1 MKLVDIIVLQRR
13 LTVDI
18 KRNQVK
24 NENARRKEAELKE
37 QRDKVFNVRFEDCEQ
52 ARQEDNAV
60 LTALLKDLQGD
71 SERIAE
77 VVGVIGRSMDKPSY
91 QALQSLWGT
100 FYTLSQPVRM
110 FVEEA
115 TEVVQTRTNL
125 KPKESKPWIM
135 KRSDLIWGDRIG
147 SGTNSVVYKGIWKEA
162 NIPVAIKEFTNP
174 EINADV
180 CVSCSIGHF
189 YSIKNNP

>member
-1 MKLVDIIVLQRR
+1 MVQLR
-13 LTVDI
+13 LTADI

-37 QRDKVFNVRFEDCEQ
+37 QRDEAFHVRIENCEQ
-52 ARQEDNAV
+52 ARQEDNKE
-60 LTALLKDLQGD
+60 LKALLKDLQGD

-125 KPKESKPWIM
+125 KPKESKPWMM

-147 SGTNSVVYKGIWKEA
+147 SGTNSVVYKGIWKEVK
-162 NIPVAIKEFTNP
+162 IPVAIKEFTNP
-174 EINADV
+174 EVSADV
-180 CVSCSIGHF
+180 CVSRSIRHSCSIE
-189 YSIKNNP
+189 NNH